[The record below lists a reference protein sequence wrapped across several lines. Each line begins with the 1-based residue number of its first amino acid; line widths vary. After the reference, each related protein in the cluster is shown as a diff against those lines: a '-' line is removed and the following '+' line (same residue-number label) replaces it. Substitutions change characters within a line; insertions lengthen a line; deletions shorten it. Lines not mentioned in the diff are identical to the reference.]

1 MKLKKLLGLMLAGAM
16 VMSMVGCGSS
26 GGESDADSGSAP
38 SQEAESEQ
46 ETEDAG
52 QSEDAQA
59 PEDSA
64 ADSGEEVNLTFW
76 HIWPDQEMGAIV
88 DSYVEL
94 FEDEHPNV
102 HIESVATQEVE
113 YQNNKLK
120 VAAATGA
127 QGDVFMCW
135 GGGYAKAYVDAGVVL
150 PLDDLMEKYGTKD
163 ELLDG
168 TLTYGTYDGKTYG
181 LPLKQWAGALF
192 CNEEL
197 FEEYNVKIPETFDE
211 LLEAVK
217 TFRAAGVTPMVLGAK
232 EGWHIGMIQNAL
244 AVRTEGADYMNRALQ
259 GEETLDTEGIVRS
272 AELLCELNEAG
283 AFPDGT
289 LGLGSE
295 ESQEEFYMGLIPM
308 YFGGSWVS
316 SGCDSEENEIQGL
329 VKAVPMPAVE
339 GGKGGINSFSGG
351 AIDMMMINA
360 NTANPEVAY
369 EFAVGITKYMSE
381 EAYKI
386 GDSLPAWKVD
396 VDESEVSPTLRQVE
410 ELIKNAD
417 GYVLAWDTFLEGT
430 AIEAHYELLQGL
442 IAGTTTPEEFAA
454 GMQAAQE
461 EVKGSGAE

>member
-1 MKLKKLLGLMLAGAM
+1 MKLKKLVSLMLAGAM
-16 VMSMVGCGSS
+16 AITMAGCGSTGDS
-26 GGESDADSGSAP
+26 QKAGSSGSTE
-38 SQEAESEQ
+38 SQDTVTEEGSEA
-46 ETEDAG
+46 AG
-52 QSEDAQA
+52 DTAENT
-59 PEDSA
+59 DS
-64 ADSGEEVNLTFW
+64 DEEIHLTFW
-76 HIWPDQEMGAIV
+76 HIWPDAEMNAIV
-88 DSYVEL
+88 EEYVEL
-94 FEDEHPNV
+94 FEKEHPNV
-102 HIESVATQEVE
+102 TIEAVATQEVE

-120 VAAATGA
+120 VAAATGS

-150 PLDDLMEKYGTKD
+150 PLDDLMDKNGTRE

-197 FEEYNVKIPETFDE
+197 FSEHNVKIPETFDE

-217 TFRAAGVTPMVLGAK
+217 AFRAAGVTPMVLGAK

-259 GEETLDTEGIVRS
+259 GEETLDTEGIVKS
-272 AELLCELNEAG
+272 AELLCQLNEAG

-289 LGLGSE
+289 LGLGAE

-329 VKAVPMPAVE
+329 IKAVPMPAVE

-360 NTANPEVAY
+360 NTAHPDMAY
-369 EFAVGITKYMSE
+369 EFAVGITKYMSQ

-417 GYVLAWDTFLEGT
+417 GYVLAWDTFLEGA

-461 EVKGSGAE
+461 KVKGSPAE

>member
-1 MKLKKLLGLMLAGAM
+1 MKLKKLVSLMLAGAM
-16 VMSMVGCGSS
+16 AITMAGCGSTGDS
-26 GGESDADSGSAP
+26 QKTGSSGSTQ
-38 SQEAESEQ
+38 SQDTVAEEGSEA
-46 ETEDAG
+46 AG
-52 QSEDAQA
+52 DTAA
-59 PEDSA
+59 NTDS
-64 ADSGEEVNLTFW
+64 DEEIHLTFW
-76 HIWPDQEMGAIV
+76 HIWPDAEMNAIV
-88 DSYVEL
+88 EEYVEL
-94 FEDEHPNV
+94 FENEHPNV
-102 HIESVATQEVE
+102 TIEAVATQEVE

-120 VAAATGA
+120 VAAATGS
-127 QGDVFMCW
+127 QSDVFMCW

-150 PLDDLMEKYGTKD
+150 PLDDLMDKNGTKD

-197 FEEYNVKIPETFDE
+197 FNEHNVKIPETFDE

-259 GEETLDTEGIVRS
+259 GEETLDTEGIVKS
-272 AELLCELNEAG
+272 AELLCQLNEAG

-289 LGLGSE
+289 LGLGAE

-329 VKAVPMPAVE
+329 IKAVPMPAVE

-360 NTANPEVAY
+360 NTAYPDMAY
-369 EFAVGITKYMSE
+369 EFAVGITKYMSQ

-417 GYVLAWDTFLEGT
+417 GYVLAWDTFLEGA

-461 EVKGSGAE
+461 KVKGSPAE

>member
-1 MKLKKLLGLMLAGAM
+1 MKLKKLLGLILTGAM
-16 VMSMVGCGSS
+16 VLSMVGCGSS
-26 GGESDADSGSAP
+26 GGGSSAGSGNAT
-38 SQEAESEQ
+38 EQ
-46 ETEDAG
+46 ETENEQEA
-52 QSEDAQA
+52 EDTQQN
-59 PEDSA
+59 EDEKSPGESV
-64 ADSGEEVNLTFW
+64 ADSGEEINLTFW
-76 HIWPDQEMGAIV
+76 HIWPDAEMGAIV
-88 DSYVEL
+88 ESYVEL

-259 GEETLDTEGIVRS
+259 GEETLDTEGIVKS

-329 VKAVPMPAVE
+329 IKAVPMPAVE

-360 NTANPEVAY
+360 NTANPDVAY

-417 GYVLAWDTFLEGT
+417 GYVLAWDTFLEGA

-442 IAGTTTPEEFAA
+442 IAGTTSPEEFAA

-461 EVKGSGAE
+461 EVKGSEAE

>member
-1 MKLKKLLGLMLAGAM
+1 MKLKKLVSFMLAGIMA
-16 VMSMVGCGSS
+16 VSMAGCGSAGS
-26 GGESDADSGSAP
+26 GTSTENTNNPGDSDE
-38 SQEAESEQ
+38 QEAPAQDS
-46 ETEDAG
+46 
-52 QSEDAQA
+52 SEDAEASAQ
-59 PEDSA
+59 A
-64 ADSGEEVNLTFW
+64 ADSDEEINLTFW
-76 HIWPDQEMGAIV
+76 HIWPDAEMGAIV
-88 DSYVEL
+88 ETYVEM
-94 FEDEHPNV
+94 FEKEHPNV
-102 HIESVATQEVE
+102 TVESVATQEVE

-150 PLDDLMEKYGTKD
+150 PLDDLMEKNGTKE

-168 TLTYGTYDGKTYG
+168 TLTYGTYDGKVYG

-197 FEEYNVKIPETFDE
+197 FEEHNVKIPETFDE

-244 AVRTEGADYMNRALQ
+244 AVRTEGAEYMNKALQ
-259 GEETLDTEGIVRS
+259 GEATLDTEGIVKS
-272 AELLCELNEAG
+272 AELLCQLNEAG

-329 VKAVPMPAVE
+329 IKAVPMPAVD

-360 NTANPEVAY
+360 NTANPEIAY
-369 EFAVGITKYMSE
+369 EFAVGITKYMSQ

-417 GYVLAWDTFLEGT
+417 GYVLAWDTFLEGA

-461 EVKGSGAE
+461 EVKGGSAE

>member
-1 MKLKKLLGLMLAGAM
+1 MKLKKLFSIMLVGAM
-16 VMSMVGCGSS
+16 VLTMTGCGSS
-26 GGESDADSGSAP
+26 GNDAGTESKTEESAAV
-38 SQEAESEQ
+38 EDTAETESA
-46 ETEDAG
+46 EDAG
-52 QSEDAQA
+52 AVQESTGTD
-59 PEDSA
+59 
-64 ADSGEEVNLTFW
+64 EEINLTFW
-76 HIWPDQEMGAIV
+76 HIWPDADMGAIV

-94 FEDEHPNV
+94 FEKEHPNV

-120 VAAATGA
+120 VAAATGS
-127 QGDVFMCW
+127 QGDVFMSW

-150 PLDDLMEKYGTKD
+150 PLDDLMDKYGTKD

-168 TLTYGTYDGKTYG
+168 TLTYATYDGKTYG

-197 FEEYNVKIPETFDE
+197 FAEYEVEIPETFDE

-232 EGWHIGMIQNAL
+232 DGWHIGMIQNAL
-244 AVRTEGADYMNRALQ
+244 AVRTAGADYMNLALQ
-259 GEETLDTEGIVRS
+259 GEETLDTEEIVKS
-272 AELLCELNEAG
+272 AELLCQLNDAG

-295 ESQEEFYMGLIPM
+295 ESQEEFYMGLVPM
-308 YFGGSWVS
+308 YYGGSWVS
-316 SGCDSEENEIQGL
+316 SGCDSDENEIQGII
-329 VKAVPMPAVE
+329 KAVPMPTVE

-360 NTANPEVAY
+360 NTENPEMAY
-369 EFAVGITKYMSE
+369 EFAVGVTKYMSE

-386 GDSLPAWKVD
+386 GDSLPAWKIE
-396 VDESEVSPTLRQVE
+396 VDESEISPTLRQVE

-417 GYVLAWDTFLEGT
+417 GYVLAWDTFLEGA

-442 IAGTTTPEEFAA
+442 IAGTTSPEEFAA

-461 EVKGSGAE
+461 EVKGNAE

>member
-1 MKLKKLLGLMLAGAM
+1 MKLKKLVSLMLAGAM
-16 VMSMVGCGSS
+16 IMTMAGCGS
-26 GGESDADSGSAP
+26 GGG
-38 SQEAESEQ
+38 SQETKSSDNA
-46 ETEDAG
+46 A
-52 QSEDAQA
+52 AQ
-59 PEDSA
+59 DSA
-64 ADSGEEVNLTFW
+64 AEDEVAAADDAVDNAGSDEEIHLTFW
-76 HIWPDQEMGAIV
+76 HIWPDAEMNAIV
-88 DSYVEL
+88 EEYVEL
-94 FEDEHPNV
+94 FENEHPNV
-102 HIESVATQEVE
+102 TIEDVATQEVE

-120 VAAATGA
+120 VAAASGA
-127 QGDVFMCW
+127 QGDIFMCW

-150 PLDDLMEKYGTKD
+150 PLDDLMDKYGTKE

-197 FEEYNVKIPETFDE
+197 FEEHNVKIPETFDE

-217 TFRAAGVTPMVLGAK
+217 AFRAAGVTPMVLGAK

-244 AVRTEGADYMNRALQ
+244 AVRTEGADYMNSALQ
-259 GEETLDTEGIVRS
+259 GEETLDTEGIIKS
-272 AELLCELNEAG
+272 AELLCQLNEAG

-289 LGLGSE
+289 LGLGAE
-295 ESQEEFYMGLIPM
+295 ESQEEFYMGLVPM

-329 VKAVPMPAVE
+329 IKAVPMPAVD

-360 NTANPEVAY
+360 NTAYPDMAY
-369 EFAVGITKYMSE
+369 EFAVGITKYMSQ

-417 GYVLAWDTFLEGT
+417 GYVLAWDTFLEGA

-461 EVKGSGAE
+461 KVKGSSAE

>member
-1 MKLKKLLGLMLAGAM
+1 MKAKKVWSLVLAATM
-16 VMSMVGCGSS
+16 IASMAGCGGSA
-26 GGESDADSGSAP
+26 GSDAKENSDAAQSSTETGD
-38 SQEAESEQ
+38 EAKDDAEA
-46 ETEDAG
+46 DAG
-52 QSEDAQA
+52 TSN
-59 PEDSA
+59 
-64 ADSGEEVNLTFW
+64 EEIDLTFW
-76 HIWPDQEMGAIV
+76 HIWPDAEMSEIV

-94 FEDEHPNV
+94 FEEEHPNV
-102 HIESVATQEVE
+102 HIEAVATQEVE

-120 VAAATGA
+120 VAAATGS

-135 GGGYAKAYVDAGVVL
+135 GGGYAKTYVDAGVVL
-150 PLDDLMEKYGTKD
+150 PLDELMEANGTKD

-168 TLTYGTYDGKTYG
+168 TLTYGTYDGKVYG
-181 LPLKQWAGALF
+181 LPLKQWAGVLF

-211 LLEAVK
+211 LLDAVK
-217 TFRAAGVTPMVLGAK
+217 AFRAEDVTPMVLGAK
-232 EGWHIGMIQNAL
+232 DGWHIGMIQNAL
-244 AVRTEGADYMNRALQ
+244 AVRTEGADYMNAALQ
-259 GEETLDTEGIVRS
+259 GEETLDTEGIVKS

-289 LGLGSE
+289 LGLGAE
-295 ESQEEFYMGLIPM
+295 ESQEEFYMGMIPM
-308 YFGGSWVS
+308 YFGGSWVA
-316 SGCDSEENEIQGL
+316 SGCDSDDNDIQGK
-329 VKAVPMPAVE
+329 VKAVPMPTVD
-339 GGKGGINSFSGG
+339 GGKGGIDSFSGG

-360 NTANPEVAY
+360 NTKYPEMAY

-396 VDESEVSPTLRQVE
+396 VDESEVSPTLLQIE
-410 ELIKNAD
+410 ELISNAD
-417 GYVLAWDTFLEGT
+417 GYVLAWDTFLEGS

-461 EVKGSGAE
+461 EVKGQNAE

>member
-1 MKLKKLLGLMLAGAM
+1 MKLKKLLGIILAGSM
-16 VMSMVGCGSS
+16 VMSLAGCGSS
-26 GGESDADSGSAP
+26 GNDTGSGSEPA
-38 SQEAESEQ
+38 QERENATETKPAQ
-46 ETEDAG
+46 E
-52 QSEDAQA
+52 SEDAQEA
-59 PEDSA
+59 EQS
-64 ADSGEEVNLTFW
+64 ADSGEEINLTFW
-76 HIWPDQEMGAIV
+76 HIWPDAEMGAIV
-88 DSYVEL
+88 DNYVAL
-94 FEDEHPNV
+94 FEEEHPNV

-150 PLDDLMEKYGTKD
+150 ALDDLMEKYGTKD

-192 CNEEL
+192 CNTEL
-197 FEEYNVKIPETFDE
+197 FEEHNVKIPETFDE

-232 EGWHIGMIQNAL
+232 DGWHIGMIQNAL
-244 AVRTEGADYMNRALQ
+244 AVRTEGAEYMNKALM
-259 GEETLDTEGIVRS
+259 GEETLDTEGIVKS

-289 LGLGSE
+289 MGLGSE
-295 ESQEEFYMGLIPM
+295 ESQEEFYMGLVPM
-308 YFGGSWVS
+308 YYGGSWVS

-329 VKAVPMPAVE
+329 VKAVPMPTVE
-339 GGKGGINSFSGG
+339 GGKGGVNSFSGG

-360 NTANPEVAY
+360 NTAHPEEAY

-417 GYVLAWDTFLEGT
+417 GYVLAWDTFLEGA

-442 IAGTTTPEEFAA
+442 IAGTTSPEEFAA

-461 EVKGSGAE
+461 EVKGSSAE

>member
-1 MKLKKLLGLMLAGAM
+1 
-16 VMSMVGCGSS
+16 
-26 GGESDADSGSAP
+26 
-38 SQEAESEQ
+38 
-46 ETEDAG
+46 
-52 QSEDAQA
+52 
-59 PEDSA
+59 
-64 ADSGEEVNLTFW
+64 
-76 HIWPDQEMGAIV
+76 
-88 DSYVEL
+88 
-94 FEDEHPNV
+94 
-102 HIESVATQEVE
+102 
-113 YQNNKLK
+113 
-120 VAAATGA
+120 
-127 QGDVFMCW
+127 MCW

-150 PLDDLMEKYGTKD
+150 PLDDLMDKNGTKD

-259 GEETLDTEGIVRS
+259 GEETLDTEGIVKS
-272 AELLCELNEAG
+272 AELLCQLNEAG

-289 LGLGSE
+289 LGLGAE

-329 VKAVPMPAVE
+329 IKAVPMPAVE

-360 NTANPEVAY
+360 NTAHPDMAY
-369 EFAVGITKYMSE
+369 EFAVGITKYMSQ

-417 GYVLAWDTFLEGT
+417 GYVLAWDTFLEGA

-461 EVKGSGAE
+461 KVKGSPAE

>member
-1 MKLKKLLGLMLAGAM
+1 MKLKKLLGLMLAGTM
-16 VMSMVGCGSS
+16 VLSMVGCGSS
-26 GGESDADSGSAP
+26 GGGNSADSGDAP
-38 SQEAESEQ
+38 LQEAESEQ
-46 ETEDAG
+46 ETEDTQ
-52 QSEDAQA
+52 QSEDEKAA
-59 PEDSA
+59 EESV
-64 ADSGEEVNLTFW
+64 ADSGEEINLTFW
-76 HIWPDQEMGAIV
+76 HIWPDAEMGAIV
-88 DSYVEL
+88 ESYVEL

-197 FEEYNVKIPETFDE
+197 FEEHNVKIPETFDE

-259 GEETLDTEGIVRS
+259 GEETLDTEGIVKS

-417 GYVLAWDTFLEGT
+417 GYVLAWDTFLEGA

-442 IAGTTTPEEFAA
+442 IAGTTSPEEFAA

-461 EVKGSGAE
+461 EVKGSEAE